1 MTPRLFP
8 GSLGSCIDILV
19 AQATARVGWLAS
31 ASYVRSAMVAA
42 TTKEGAGLC
51 VVHLLK

>member
-1 MTPRLFP
+1 LTPRLFP

-19 AQATARVGWLAS
+19 AQSTAGVGWLAS
-31 ASYVRSAMVAA
+31 ASYACSAMVMA
-42 TTKEGAGLC
+42 TTKEGAGPS